1 MYSLDA
7 NTVDFLSLQQNYAV
21 VEHMQLDNLELK
33 LAESRRQ
40 NHDHQNTLQQVE
52 KTIESDATLVQA
64 RLEEHLRLQ
73 QQLDMSLNITS
84 QLQRSFS
91 FDSETRAKSK

>member
-1 MYSLDA
+1 MYSLDV

-21 VEHMQLDNLELK
+21 VAHVQLDNLELK

-73 QQLDMSLNITS
+73 QQLDMSQNITS